1 LINRLSNGKK
11 LVVDSDERLLS
22 VLATL
27 EECRV
32 ALANGG
38 NGETAH
44 LVSVAILD
52 LRLKLNRIT
61 DAELRA
67 LCDEMSLADAATDK
81 ARDPKLPQR
90 RRPLLRLVK

>member
-1 LINRLSNGKK
+1 
-11 LVVDSDERLLS
+11 VFDSDERLLS

-27 EECRV
+27 DECRA
-32 ALANGG
+32 ALASDG
-38 NGETAH
+38 NLETAH

-52 LRLKLNRIT
+52 LRMKLNRIT

-67 LCDEMSLADAATDK
+67 LCDEILPAGAASDN
-81 ARDPKLPQR
+81 AHDPKSPQR